1 MKHMTANFSKLDK
14 FEGIDFRRWQKKMHF
29 FLTSMSVVYVLSTPC
44 PEDGGDDAT
53 VEKIRRR
60 SKWENYDYIARGLIL
75 NGMSDSLFDIYQ
87 NHESAKEL

>member
-53 VEKIRRR
+53 VEKI
-60 SKWENYDYIARGLIL
+60 
-75 NGMSDSLFDIYQ
+75 
-87 NHESAKEL
+87 